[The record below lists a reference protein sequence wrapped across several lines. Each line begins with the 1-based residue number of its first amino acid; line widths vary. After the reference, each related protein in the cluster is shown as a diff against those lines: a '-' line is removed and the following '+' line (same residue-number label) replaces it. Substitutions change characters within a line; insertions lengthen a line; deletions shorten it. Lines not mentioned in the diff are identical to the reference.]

1 LFRDLIGGNMI
12 TIISSIIIFL
22 LVILIHEFGH
32 FIVAKMNGVS
42 VLEFSIGMG
51 PKLFQRESNGT
62 LYSLRVLPV
71 GGYCQL
77 EGEDE
82 ENDSPNSLNNQ
93 SPLVRLKVILAGA
106 IMNFILAFILLILL
120 MSVSRVSTEVSGV
133 IKDSPAYSSGIQT
146 GDQIVSINGENV
158 SDGEELLKS
167 IKESKGDL
175 NIGVIRDSQSKNIK
189 VTPRLENNIRKIGV
203 NFQEEYNIKNFSIV
217 KGFKKGLITFLNLTG
232 MLYKFLGML
241 ITGQL
246 GLGGVSGPVGV
257 VKEIGN
263 AAKTGVANL
272 IFLLAYINI
281 NLGVFNLLPIPAL
294 DGGRAIFILIEMIF
308 GKKIS
313 QEKEGYI
320 HMVGLILLLALIA
333 IVTIKDVIK
342 LF

>member
-1 LFRDLIGGNMI
+1 MI

-32 FIVAKMNGVS
+32 FIIAKMNGVS

-133 IKDSPAYSSGIQT
+133 LEDSPAYSSGIQT
-146 GDQIVSINGENV
+146 GDKIVSINGKNIN
-158 SDGEELLKS
+158 DGEELLQN
-167 IKESKGDL
+167 IKESQGDL
-175 NIGVIRDSQSKNIK
+175 DIGVIRDSQSKNIK
-189 VTPRLENNIRKIGV
+189 VTPRLENNVRKIGV
-203 NFQEEYNIKNFSIV
+203 NFQEEYDIKNFSLI
-217 KGFKKGLITFLNLTG
+217 KGFKKGVITFLNLTG

-333 IVTIKDVIK
+333 VVTIKDVIK
-342 LF
+342 LFLMF

>member
-1 LFRDLIGGNMI
+1 MI

-106 IMNFILAFILLILL
+106 IMNFLLAFILLILL

-167 IKESKGDL
+167 IKESQGDL

-313 QEKEGYI
+313 QEKEGYM
-320 HMVGLILLLALIA
+320 HMVGLLLLLALIA

>member
-1 LFRDLIGGNMI
+1 MI
-12 TIISSIIIFL
+12 TIILSIIIFL

-51 PKLFQRESNGT
+51 PKLFQKESNGT
-62 LYSLRVLPV
+62 LYSLRLLPV

-93 SPLVRLKVILAGA
+93 SPFVRLKVILAGA

-133 IKDSPAYSSGIQT
+133 LEDSPAYSSGIQT
-146 GDQIVSINGENV
+146 GDKIVSINGKNIN
-158 SDGEELLKS
+158 DGEELLKN
-167 IKESKGDL
+167 IKESQGDL
-175 NIGVIRDSQSKNIK
+175 DIGVIRDSQSKNIK
-189 VTPRLENNIRKIGV
+189 VTPRLENNVRKIGV
-203 NFQEEYNIKNFSIV
+203 NFQEEYDIKNFSLI
-217 KGFKKGLITFLNLTG
+217 KGFKKGVITFLNLTG

-333 IVTIKDVIK
+333 VVTIKDVIK

>member
-1 LFRDLIGGNMI
+1 MI

-51 PKLFQRESNGT
+51 PKLFQKESNGT

-120 MSVSRVSTEVSGV
+120 MSVSRVSTEISGV

-146 GDQIVSINGENV
+146 GDKIVSINGKNIN
-158 SDGEELLKS
+158 DGEELLEN
-167 IKESKGDL
+167 IKESQGDL
-175 NIGVIRDSQSKNIK
+175 NIRVIRDSQSKNIK
-189 VTPRLENNIRKIGV
+189 VTPRLENNVRKIGV
-203 NFQEEYNIKNFSIV
+203 NFQEEYNIKNFSLI
-217 KGFKKGLITFLNLTG
+217 KGFKKGVITFLNLTG

-294 DGGRAIFILIEMIF
+294 DGGRAIFILIEVIF

-320 HMVGLILLLALIA
+320 HMVGLIMLLALIA

>member
-1 LFRDLIGGNMI
+1 
-12 TIISSIIIFL
+12 
-22 LVILIHEFGH
+22 
-32 FIVAKMNGVS
+32 MNGVS
-42 VLEFSIGMG
+42 VLEFSVGMG
-51 PKLFQRESNGT
+51 PKLFQKESNGT
-62 LYSLRVLPV
+62 LYSLRLLPV

-106 IMNFILAFILLILL
+106 IMNFILAFILLIFL

-133 IKDSPAYSSGIQT
+133 LEDSPAYSSGIQT
-146 GDQIVSINGENV
+146 GDKIVSINGKNI
-158 SDGEELLKS
+158 SDGEELLQS
-167 IKESKGDL
+167 IKESQGDL
-175 NIGVIRDSQSKNIK
+175 DIGVIRDSQSKNIK
-189 VTPRLENNIRKIGV
+189 VTPRLENNVRKIGV
-203 NFQEEYNIKNFSIV
+203 NFQEEYDIKNFSLI
-217 KGFKKGLITFLNLTG
+217 KGFKKGVITFLNLTG

-246 GLGGVSGPVGV
+246 GLGGFSGPVGV

-333 IVTIKDVIK
+333 VVTIKDVIK

>member
-1 LFRDLIGGNMI
+1 MI

-51 PKLFQRESNGT
+51 PKLFQKESNGT
-62 LYSLRVLPV
+62 LYSLRLLPV

-93 SPLVRLKVILAGA
+93 SPFVRLKVILAGA

-133 IKDSPAYSSGIQT
+133 LEDSPAYSSGIQT
-146 GDQIVSINGENV
+146 GDKIVSINGKNIN
-158 SDGEELLKS
+158 DGEELLKN
-167 IKESKGDL
+167 IKESQGDL
-175 NIGVIRDSQSKNIK
+175 DIGVIRDSQSKNIK
-189 VTPRLENNIRKIGV
+189 VTPRLENNVRKIGV
-203 NFQEEYNIKNFSIV
+203 NFQEEYNIKNFSLI
-217 KGFKKGLITFLNLTG
+217 KGFKKGVITFLNLTG

-333 IVTIKDVIK
+333 VVTIKDVIK

>member
-1 LFRDLIGGNMI
+1 MI

-62 LYSLRVLPV
+62 LYSLRMLPV

-167 IKESKGDL
+167 IKESQGDL

-241 ITGQL
+241 ITGKL

>member
-1 LFRDLIGGNMI
+1 MI

-42 VLEFSIGMG
+42 VLEFSVGMG
-51 PKLFQRESNGT
+51 PKLFQKESNGT
-62 LYSLRVLPV
+62 LYSLRLLPV

-106 IMNFILAFILLILL
+106 IMNFLLAFILLILL

-133 IKDSPAYSSGIQT
+133 LEDSPAYSSGIQT
-146 GDQIVSINGENV
+146 GDKIVSINGKNIN
-158 SDGEELLKS
+158 DGEELLKN
-167 IKESKGDL
+167 IKESQGDL
-175 NIGVIRDSQSKNIK
+175 DIGVIRDSQSKNIK
-189 VTPRLENNIRKIGV
+189 VTPRLENNVGKIGV
-203 NFQEEYNIKNFSIV
+203 NFQEEYDIKNFSLI
-217 KGFKKGLITFLNLTG
+217 KGFKKGVITFLNLTG

-333 IVTIKDVIK
+333 VVTIKDVIK

>member
-1 LFRDLIGGNMI
+1 MI

-51 PKLFQRESNGT
+51 PKLFQKESNGT
-62 LYSLRVLPV
+62 LYSLRLLPV

-93 SPLVRLKVILAGA
+93 SPFVRLKVILAGA

-133 IKDSPAYSSGIQT
+133 LENSPAYSSGIQA
-146 GDQIVSINGENV
+146 GDKIVSINGQMLE
-158 SDGEELLKS
+158 DGEQVLDS
-167 IKESKGDL
+167 IKKSKGDL
-175 NIGVIRDSQSKNIK
+175 DIMLLRNEKSKNIK
-189 VTPRLENNIRKIGV
+189 VTPRLENNNRKIGV
-203 NFQEEYNIKNFSIV
+203 NFQEEYNIKNFNIIE
-217 KGFKKGLITFLNLTG
+217 GFKKGIATFLNLTG

-241 ITGQL
+241 ITGKL

-320 HMVGLILLLALIA
+320 HMVGLILLLGLIA

>member
-1 LFRDLIGGNMI
+1 MI

-158 SDGEELLKS
+158 SDGGELLKS
-167 IKESKGDL
+167 IKESQGDL

-263 AAKTGVANL
+263 AEKTGVANL

>member
-1 LFRDLIGGNMI
+1 MI

-167 IKESKGDL
+167 IKESQGDL

>member
-1 LFRDLIGGNMI
+1 MI

-32 FIVAKMNGVS
+32 FIVAKMNGVN

-51 PKLFQRESNGT
+51 PKLFQKESNGT
-62 LYSLRVLPV
+62 LYSLRLLPV

-93 SPLVRLKVILAGA
+93 SPFVRLKVILAGA
-106 IMNFILAFILLILL
+106 IMNFILAFLLLILL
-120 MSVSRVSTEVSGV
+120 MSVSRVSTVVSGV
-133 IKDSPAYSSGIQT
+133 MKDSPAYSSGIQA
-146 GDQIVSINGENV
+146 GDNIVSINGEKLN
-158 SDGEELLKS
+158 DGEQLLKS
-167 IKESKGDL
+167 IKQSQGDL
-175 NIGVIRDSQSKNIK
+175 NIELIRDNKPKNIK
-189 VTPRLENNIRKIGV
+189 VNPKLENNVRKIGV
-203 NFQEEYNIKNFSIV
+203 NFEEEYNIKNFNIK
-217 KGFKKGLITFLNLTG
+217 KGFKKGISTFLNLTG

-272 IFLLAYINI
+272 LFLLAYINI

-320 HMVGLILLLALIA
+320 HMVGLILLLGLITV
-333 IVTIKDVIK
+333 VTIKDVVK

>member
-1 LFRDLIGGNMI
+1 MI

-51 PKLFQRESNGT
+51 PKLFQKESNGT
-62 LYSLRVLPV
+62 LYSLRLLPV

-93 SPLVRLKVILAGA
+93 SPFVRLKVILAGA
-106 IMNFILAFILLILL
+106 IMNFVLAFILLILL

-133 IKDSPAYSSGIQT
+133 LENSPAYSSGIQA
-146 GDQIVSINGENV
+146 GDKIVSINGQMLE
-158 SDGEELLKS
+158 DGEQVLES
-167 IKESKGDL
+167 IKKSKGDL
-175 NIGVIRDSQSKNIK
+175 DIVLLRNEKSKNIK
-189 VTPRLENNIRKIGV
+189 VTPRLENNNRKIGV
-203 NFQEEYNIKNFSIV
+203 NFQEEYNIKNFNII
-217 KGFKKGLITFLNLTG
+217 KGLEKGIATFLNLTG

-241 ITGQL
+241 ITGKL

-320 HMVGLILLLALIA
+320 HMVGLILLLGLIA

>member
-1 LFRDLIGGNMI
+1 MI

-51 PKLFQRESNGT
+51 PKIFQKESNGT
-62 LYSLRVLPV
+62 LYSLRLLPV

-93 SPLVRLKVILAGA
+93 SPFVRLKVILAGA

-133 IKDSPAYSSGIQT
+133 LENSPAYSSGIQA
-146 GDQIVSINGENV
+146 GDKIVSINGQMLE
-158 SDGEELLKS
+158 DGEQVLDS
-167 IKESKGDL
+167 IKKSKGDL
-175 NIGVIRDSQSKNIK
+175 DIVLLRNEKSKNIK
-189 VTPRLENNIRKIGV
+189 VTPRLENNNRKIGV
-203 NFQEEYNIKNFSIV
+203 NFQEEYNIKNFNIIE
-217 KGFKKGLITFLNLTG
+217 GFKKGIATFLNLTG

-241 ITGQL
+241 ITGKL

-320 HMVGLILLLALIA
+320 HMVGLILLLGLIA